1 MKRLVNMTTSN
12 KKEMYVDRMVD
23 DIIDQVEQD
32 THFLTHDERTLYIH
46 TLSMKLHEHSLGV
59 KYKTIMVN

>member
-1 MKRLVNMTTSN
+1 MTTSN
-12 KKEMYVDRMVD
+12 KMEMYVDRMVD

-32 THFLTHDERTLYIH
+32 THFLTHYERTLYIH
-46 TLSMKLHEHSLGV
+46 TLSMKLHEHLLGV

>member
-1 MKRLVNMTTSN
+1 MSN
-12 KKEMYVDRMVD
+12 EMEMYVDEMVD

-46 TLSMKLHEHSLGV
+46 TLATKLHEHLLGV
-59 KYKTIMVN
+59 KYKTMMVN